1 MTDARKDIDQLIA
14 NLAKQGYIASSA
26 IATTLYLAQQLE
38 RPILIE
44 GPPGVGKTELANA
57 TAAMLAK
64 PLFRLQCY

>member
-14 NLAKQGYIASSA
+14 KLAEQGYIASSA
-26 IATTLYLAQQLE
+26 IATTLYIAQQLE

-64 PLFRLQCY
+64 P